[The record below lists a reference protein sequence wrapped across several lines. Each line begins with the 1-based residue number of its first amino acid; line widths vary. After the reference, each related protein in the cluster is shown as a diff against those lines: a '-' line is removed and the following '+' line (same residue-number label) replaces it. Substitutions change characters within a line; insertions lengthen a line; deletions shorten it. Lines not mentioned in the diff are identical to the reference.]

1 MGLAMTDCTQL
12 RTSGVNPGGARFP
25 SLPDLPQVISAYCC
39 SCFSAYVSA
48 VHQASGVEGVQ
59 VLSVPRE
66 DAHVL
71 SGSNASMALIS
82 ICMDA

>member
-1 MGLAMTDCTQL
+1 MTDCTQL
-12 RTSGVNPGGARFP
+12 RTSGVNPGGAMFP
-25 SLPDLPQVISAYCC
+25 LSPRPTTGLSVYRC
-39 SCFSAYVSA
+39 SCFAANVSA

-59 VLSVPRE
+59 VLCVPRE